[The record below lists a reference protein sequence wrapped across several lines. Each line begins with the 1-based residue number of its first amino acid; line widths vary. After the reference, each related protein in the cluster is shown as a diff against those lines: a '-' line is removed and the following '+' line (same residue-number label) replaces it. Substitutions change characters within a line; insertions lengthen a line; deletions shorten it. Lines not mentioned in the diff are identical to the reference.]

1 MAPCLLEATRGE
13 RVGERVGK
21 AKKNHTRQTG
31 LYNSNASEHD
41 L

>member
-1 MAPCLLEATRGE
+1 MALCLLEATRGE
-13 RVGERVGK
+13 RVGEHIGIV
-21 AKKNHTRQTG
+21 KKNHTQQAG